1 MGVAGPQSRI
11 VVSISIFHTS
21 ILTTITTVFFRRY
34 IQTVLL
40 LGYDGMHIMTLFL
53 FSPCIS
59 LDKSGRLGGRLR
71 AAHVISS
78 PFTSSSSN
86 WHSNFNITLALD

>member
-1 MGVAGPQSRI
+1 MGIAGPQSRI
-11 VVSISIFHTS
+11 VVSISILHPS
-21 ILTTITTVFFRRY
+21 ILTAITTVFLRRY

-53 FSPCIS
+53 FNSCVS
-59 LDKSGRLGGRLR
+59 LDKSGCLCGRLR

-78 PFTSSSSN
+78 PFTSSSN
-86 WHSNFNITLALD
+86 WHSNFDITLALD